1 MSLSG
6 LAASVPETIAN
17 STVVLAGHE
26 ITRLMIAA
34 FKQVQNGNHEARA
47 AVALVPGATSEPRN
61 WCHLV
66 SWLHHEMHLL
76 AMGDNRFNCCIQCFI
91 ICRYKN
97 FPRGGSR
104 GFGPLNFESIW
115 YRMDANV
122 YTILINTNNGARLQT
137 FLSRTTP
144 QLSQCVV
151 LINSLLVIM
160 ECKFFL

>member
-61 WCHLV
+61 
-66 SWLHHEMHLL
+66 
-76 AMGDNRFNCCIQCFI
+76 
-91 ICRYKN
+91 
-97 FPRGGSR
+97 
-104 GFGPLNFESIW
+104 
-115 YRMDANV
+115 
-122 YTILINTNNGARLQT
+122 
-137 FLSRTTP
+137 
-144 QLSQCVV
+144 
-151 LINSLLVIM
+151 
-160 ECKFFL
+160 